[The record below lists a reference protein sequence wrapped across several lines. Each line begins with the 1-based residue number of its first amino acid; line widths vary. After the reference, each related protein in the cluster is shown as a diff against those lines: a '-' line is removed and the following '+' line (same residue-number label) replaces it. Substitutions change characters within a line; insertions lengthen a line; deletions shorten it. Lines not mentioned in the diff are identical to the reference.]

1 MKKFMAMLLALVMA
15 LSLVACG
22 QKADDTKKDD
32 AADTDDSL
40 VVLENVVDWGETEPY
55 RVLVQKGDPKG
66 LLEGINKA
74 IAELTANDGALIKE
88 IEDKVASQD
97 TYMPDAVSSDLAAE
111 TTDDTATSD
120 KPVLVMGTSP
130 DYPPYEFFADAA
142 MTEYAGIDVE
152 VAKYIAESMGMTL
165 QIESMN
171 FDNLV
176 TSLSNGDF
184 DVVLAVIPALLLAM
198 MRLSKIK
205 PIKWFAGA
213 YIAVFRSTPM
223 LVQLSIIYFGLF
235 HYISLPRTLLFGFI
249 AINRFIPGVV
259 ALALNSSAYVAEIF
273 RAGILA
279 VDKGQTEAARS
290 LGLSSWQSMRLVVLP
305 QAIKNVLPAL
315 ANEVVTMVKESSIC
329 SVLGMAEIMYTAQT
343 VSGNS
348 YITLAPYVLAALVY
362 FCINYPA
369 SKAIEAIERRMRRG
383 DKQ

>member
-152 VAKYIAESMGMTL
+152 VAKYIAESMGMT
-165 QIESMN
+165 
-171 FDNLV
+171 
-176 TSLSNGDF
+176 TLSNGDF
-184 DVVLAVIPALLLAM
+184 DVVLAACEYTEERAKACDFSDPYYTDLPPVILVKAANADKYKTVDDINQASVIIGAQKNTTKAM
-198 MRLSKIK
+198 AAADMF
-205 PIKWFAGA
+205 P
-213 YIAVFRSTPM
+213 
-223 LVQLSIIYFGLF
+223 
-235 HYISLPRTLLFGFI
+235 
-249 AINRFIPGVV
+249 
-259 ALALNSSAYVAEIF
+259 
-273 RAGILA
+273 
-279 VDKGQTEAARS
+279 EAANGMVLES
-290 LGLSSWQSMRLVVLP
+290 LVPTLVTELKNGTIDLLVLDGNVGLS
-305 QAIKNVLPAL
+305 
-315 ANEVVTMVKESSIC
+315 
-329 SVLGMAEIMYTAQT
+329 
-343 VSGNS
+343 
-348 YITLAPYVLAALVY
+348 YV
-362 FCINYPA
+362 
-369 SKAIEAIERRMRRG
+369 G
-383 DKQ
+383 

>member
-1 MKKFMAMLLALVMA
+1 MKKIIALILTALLA

-111 TTDDTATSD
+111 TTDDTAI
-120 KPVLVMGTSP
+120 LVMGTSP

-184 DVVLAVIPALLLAM
+184 DVVLAACEYTEERAKACDFSDPYYTDLPPVILVKAANADKYKTVDDINQASVIIGAQKNTTKAM
-198 MRLSKIK
+198 AAADMF
-205 PIKWFAGA
+205 P
-213 YIAVFRSTPM
+213 
-223 LVQLSIIYFGLF
+223 
-235 HYISLPRTLLFGFI
+235 
-249 AINRFIPGVV
+249 
-259 ALALNSSAYVAEIF
+259 
-273 RAGILA
+273 
-279 VDKGQTEAARS
+279 EAANGMVLES
-290 LGLSSWQSMRLVVLP
+290 LVPTLVTELKNGTIDLLVLDGNVGLS
-305 QAIKNVLPAL
+305 
-315 ANEVVTMVKESSIC
+315 
-329 SVLGMAEIMYTAQT
+329 
-343 VSGNS
+343 
-348 YITLAPYVLAALVY
+348 YV
-362 FCINYPA
+362 
-369 SKAIEAIERRMRRG
+369 G
-383 DKQ
+383 

>member
-1 MKKFMAMLLALVMA
+1 MKKKIIAMLLSAAMC
-15 LSLVACG
+15 LSLAACG

-184 DVVLAVIPALLLAM
+184 DVVLAACEYTEERAKACDFSDPYYTDLPPVILVKAANADKYKTVDDINQASVIIGAQKNTTKAM
-198 MRLSKIK
+198 AAADMF
-205 PIKWFAGA
+205 P
-213 YIAVFRSTPM
+213 
-223 LVQLSIIYFGLF
+223 
-235 HYISLPRTLLFGFI
+235 
-249 AINRFIPGVV
+249 
-259 ALALNSSAYVAEIF
+259 
-273 RAGILA
+273 
-279 VDKGQTEAARS
+279 EAANGMVLES
-290 LGLSSWQSMRLVVLP
+290 LVPTLVTELKNGTIDLLVLDGNVGLS
-305 QAIKNVLPAL
+305 
-315 ANEVVTMVKESSIC
+315 
-329 SVLGMAEIMYTAQT
+329 
-343 VSGNS
+343 
-348 YITLAPYVLAALVY
+348 YV
-362 FCINYPA
+362 
-369 SKAIEAIERRMRRG
+369 G
-383 DKQ
+383 